1 MNDETENN
9 IINKQGEIEELEA
22 DIDYMWFY
30 ALYILEDT
38 PSCSQPSEELQEQI
52 KPLSDKI
59 ISLEAE
65 IKELLKLL

>member
-1 MNDETENN
+1 MNDTDTQIVNL
-9 IINKQGEIEELEA
+9 QGEIEELEA

-38 PSCSQPSEELQEQI
+38 DDLQEQI